1 LNNGALRFE
10 NVSFSYPTR
19 PDVPVLKC
27 LTIEVPQGMTT
38 AIVGA
43 SGSGKS
49 TMLELVARFY
59 EVTGVRTKPGESNDR
74 DIESE
79 SESECG
85 SGGGCGRVLFDGH
98 DVLDLDPTWLRRHV
112 AMVRQEPVMFGMT
125 IRENIAYA
133 CAAAGRDVSNAEVI
147 AAAKR
152 AHAHEFISQFPEGYE
167 TLVGER
173 GIRLS
178 GGQKQRL
185 AIARA
190 ILVDPKVLL
199 LDEATSALDATSEV
213 LVQEALSHFMQGR
226 TVMMV
231 AHRLSTVRDADQIVM
246 LEAGTVVDVG
256 THDVLLA
263 RCEPYRTLVKKQLE
277 PAPAANAPPG
287 S

>member
-1 LNNGALRFE
+1 MNNGALRFE

-27 LTIEVPQGMTT
+27 LTVEVPQGMTT

-49 TMLELVARFY
+49 TMLELVTRFY

-79 SESECG
+79 SESECE

-152 AHAHEFISQFPEGYE
+152 AHAHEFISQFPEGCKFVRACMA
-167 TLVGER
+167 TLVF
-173 GIRLS
+173 LS
-178 GGQKQRL
+178 F
-185 AIARA
+185 IFF
-190 ILVDPKVLL
+190 
-199 LDEATSALDATSEV
+199 
-213 LVQEALSHFMQGR
+213 SHFF
-226 TVMMV
+226 
-231 AHRLSTVRDADQIVM
+231 SSI
-246 LEAGTVVDVG
+246 LE
-256 THDVLLA
+256 
-263 RCEPYRTLVKKQLE
+263 
-277 PAPAANAPPG
+277 
-287 S
+287 

>member
-1 LNNGALRFE
+1 MNKGALRFE

-79 SESECG
+79 SESECE

-152 AHAHEFISQFPEGYE
+152 AHAHEFISQFPEGCKFVRACMA
-167 TLVGER
+167 TLVFLSFIFSFFRSFVYSFIHSSYITMQQTNER
-173 GIRLS
+173 TN
-178 GGQKQRL
+178 
-185 AIARA
+185 
-190 ILVDPKVLL
+190 
-199 LDEATSALDATSEV
+199 DEP
-213 LVQEALSHFMQGR
+213 R
-226 TVMMV
+226 TITCTN
-231 AHRLSTVRDADQIVM
+231 RRDAGRGARHSAERRTETTTCDRTGYSRRS
-246 LEAGTVVDVG
+246 EGAAAG
-256 THDVLLA
+256 
-263 RCEPYRTLVKKQLE
+263 
-277 PAPAANAPPG
+277 
-287 S
+287 